1 MQMPFAQ
8 RSAEQR
14 PDDKADAEHRAH
26 QAETPR
32 ALAGGGNIGDVS
44 GGDRHV
50 GAGDARQQP
59 PQIEPAS
66 VGANAISR

>member
-32 ALAGGGNIGDVS
+32 ALAGGGDVS

-59 PQIEPAS
+59 PQIEPGAS

>member
-26 QAETPR
+26 RAETPR
-32 ALAGGGNIGDVS
+32 ALAGGVI
-44 GGDRHV
+44 
-50 GAGDARQQP
+50 
-59 PQIEPAS
+59 S
-66 VGANAISR
+66 VT